1 MPQSKDPDTLRIPA
15 FMRKRSISTRLKKPL
30 VLTALDRKK
39 AGILPEGLQ
48 KKKRVARKSPLQRSF
63 RRVRVAE
70 MPTEVVLPFY
80 NEIQTATRTS
90 TRTPRPAKTRR
101 SSSRRTAA
109 RTPSFEAPIVE
120 SSPAAAP
127 VGPTFVG
134 TVTHYYN
141 KIKVAVI
148 KLVDTLS
155 VGDCIT
161 YYTPD
166 GPYEQVVESIEI
178 DRVPVFSAHK
188 GQEIG
193 MKLKKEPRLDSPVMK

>member
-48 KKKRVARKSPLQRSF
+48 KKKRVVRKSPLQRSS
-63 RRVRVAE
+63 RRVRDSE

-80 NEIQTATRTS
+80 NEVETPARR
-90 TRTPRPAKTRR
+90 TRTPRAAKTRR
-101 SSSRRTAA
+101 SPTRRSAA
-109 RTPSFEAPIVE
+109 RTTPSFEAPII
-120 SSPAAAP
+120 SSP

-141 KIKVAVI
+141 KINVAVI
-148 KLVDTLS
+148 KLADTLS

-161 YYTPD
+161 YYTPA
-166 GPYEQVVESIEI
+166 GPYEQAVESIEI

-193 MKLKKEPRLDSPVMK
+193 IKLKKEPRPDSPVMK